1 MPINIGQ
8 EMALPMEQI
17 IGGPLQA
24 VVKAQALAA
33 SSTVDFIQQVG
44 LNPAQGGGGAAQTAR
59 TVDFSFQRRVPV
71 REERGGAPSDALT
84 SETVQLTVPLLTI
97 VPVPF
102 IRVKEATI
110 DFEAQ
115 VSSSTLN
122 PTDST
127 FGISAEA
134 SGGFW
139 GVKFSVKASY
149 TRNTK
154 SSDQVNRSSTL
165 KVHVYAVQ
173 DEIPAGLDRVLTILQ
188 SAIDDGVEAQPA

>member
-17 IGGPLQA
+17 IGGPLQS

-44 LNPAQGGGGAAQTAR
+44 LNPAQGGVGAQTAR
-59 TVDFSFQRRVPV
+59 TVDFSFQRRVPA
-71 REERGGAPSDALT
+71 REEDGGGSSDVLT

-122 PTDST
+122 TTDST

-154 SSDQVNRSSTL
+154 TSDQVNRSSTL

-188 SAIDDGVEAQPA
+188 TAIDDGVEAQPA

>member
-44 LNPAQGGGGAAQTAR
+44 LNPAPGGGGAQTAR
-59 TVDFSFQRRVPV
+59 TVDFSFQRRVPA
-71 REERGGAPSDALT
+71 REDDNGPSDVLT
-84 SETVQLTVPLLTI
+84 TETVALTVPLLTV

-102 IRVKEATI
+102 IRVKEATV

-122 PTDST
+122 TTDST

-139 GVKFSVKASY
+139 GVKFTVKASY

-188 SAIDDGVEAQPA
+188 TAIDDGVEEPA

>member
-8 EMALPMEQI
+8 EMALPMDQI

-33 SSTVDFIQQVG
+33 SSTVDFIRQVG
-44 LNPAQGGGGAAQTAR
+44 LSEGAGGALTAR
-59 TVDFSFQRRVPV
+59 TVDFAFQRRVP
-71 REERGGAPSDALT
+71 ERVDDNGPSDVLT
-84 SETVQLTVPLLTI
+84 TETVALTVPLLTI

-122 PTDST
+122 TTDST
-127 FGISAEA
+127 FGLTAEA

-173 DEIPAGLDRVLTILQ
+173 DEMPAGLDRVLTILQ
-188 SAIDDGVEAQPA
+188 TAIDDGVEAPA

>member
-44 LNPAQGGGGAAQTAR
+44 LNPPPIGGGAQTAR
-59 TVDFSFQRRVPV
+59 TVDFSFQRRVPA
-71 REERGGAPSDALT
+71 REEEDGEGSDVLT
-84 SETVQLTVPLLTI
+84 TETVQLTVPLLTI
-97 VPVPF
+97 IPVPF

-122 PTDST
+122 TTDST

-154 SSDQVNRSSTL
+154 TSDQVNRSSTL

-188 SAIDDGVEAQPA
+188 TAIDDGVEAQPA

>member
-44 LNPAQGGGGAAQTAR
+44 LNPPAAIGGAQTAR
-59 TVDFSFQRRVPV
+59 TVDFSFTRRVPA
-71 REERGGAPSDALT
+71 REDDDGGASDVLT
-84 SETVQLTVPLLTI
+84 TETVQLTVPLLTI

-122 PTDST
+122 TTDST
-127 FGISAEA
+127 FGVSAEA

-188 SAIDDGVEAQPA
+188 TAIDDGVEDQPA

>member
-8 EMALPMEQI
+8 EMAVPMEQI

-44 LNPAQGGGGAAQTAR
+44 LNPAPTGGGAQTAR
-59 TVDFSFQRRVPV
+59 TVDFSFQRRVPA
-71 REERGGAPSDALT
+71 REDDNGPTDVLT
-84 SETVQLTVPLLTI
+84 TETVALTVPLLTI

-102 IRVKEATI
+102 IRVKEATV

-122 PTDST
+122 TTDST

-154 SSDQVNRSSTL
+154 TSDQVNRSSTL

-188 SAIDDGVEAQPA
+188 TAIDDGVEEPA

>member
-24 VVKAQALAA
+24 VIKAQALAA

-44 LNPAQGGGGAAQTAR
+44 LNPAPPIGGAQTAR
-59 TVDFSFQRRVPV
+59 TVDFSFQRRVPARQDGDDTATDV
-71 REERGGAPSDALT
+71 VQI
-84 SETVQLTVPLLTI
+84 ETVQLTVPLLTI

-102 IRVKEATI
+102 IRVKDATI

-115 VSSSTLN
+115 VSSSTLTT
-122 PTDST
+122 TDTT
-127 FGISAEA
+127 FGLSAEA

-154 SSDQVNRSSTL
+154 TSDQVNRSATL

-188 SAIDDGVEAQPA
+188 TAIDDSADQPA

>member
-44 LNPAQGGGGAAQTAR
+44 LNPPPGGGGAQTAR
-59 TVDFSFQRRVPV
+59 TVDFSFQRRVPA
-71 REERGGAPSDALT
+71 REDDDGPTDVLT
-84 SETVQLTVPLLTI
+84 TETVALTVPLLTI

-102 IRVKEATI
+102 IRVKEATV

-122 PTDST
+122 TTDST

-154 SSDQVNRSSTL
+154 TSDQVNRSSTL

-173 DEIPAGLDRVLTILQ
+173 DEMPAGLDRVLTILQ
-188 SAIDDGVEAQPA
+188 TAIDDGVEEPA

>member
-44 LNPAQGGGGAAQTAR
+44 LNPAPGGGGAQTAR
-59 TVDFSFQRRVPV
+59 TVDFSFQRRVPA
-71 REERGGAPSDALT
+71 REDDGGPSDVVT
-84 SETVQLTVPLLTI
+84 TETVALTVPLLTV

-102 IRVKEATI
+102 IRVKEATV

-122 PTDST
+122 TTDST

-139 GVKFSVKASY
+139 GVKFTVKASY

-154 SSDQVNRSSTL
+154 TSDQVNRSSTL

-188 SAIDDGVEAQPA
+188 TAIDDGVEEPA

>member
-44 LNPAQGGGGAAQTAR
+44 LNPAPGGGGAQTAR
-59 TVDFSFQRRVPV
+59 TVDFSFQRRVPA
-71 REERGGAPSDALT
+71 REDDDGPSDVLT
-84 SETVQLTVPLLTI
+84 TETVALTVPLLTV

-102 IRVKEATI
+102 IRVKEATV

-122 PTDST
+122 TTDST

-139 GVKFSVKASY
+139 GVKFTVKANY

-188 SAIDDGVEAQPA
+188 TAIDDGVDAPA

>member
-44 LNPAQGGGGAAQTAR
+44 LNPPAAIGGAQTAR
-59 TVDFSFQRRVPV
+59 TVDFSFTRRVPA
-71 REERGGAPSDALT
+71 REDDDEGGSDVLT
-84 SETVQLTVPLLTI
+84 TETVQLTVPLLTI

-122 PTDST
+122 TTDST
-127 FGISAEA
+127 FGVSAEA

-188 SAIDDGVEAQPA
+188 TAIDDGVEDQPA

>member
-1 MPINIGQ
+1 
-8 EMALPMEQI
+8 MEQI

-24 VVKAQALAA
+24 VIKAQALAA

-44 LNPAQGGGGAAQTAR
+44 LNPAPLGGGAQTAR
-59 TVDFSFQRRVPV
+59 TVDFQFQRRVPA
-71 REERGGAPSDALT
+71 REDGDDAGT
-84 SETVQLTVPLLTI
+84 DVVQIETVQLTVPLLTI

-102 IRVKEATI
+102 IRVKDATI

-122 PTDST
+122 TTDTT
-127 FGISAEA
+127 FGLSAEA

-154 SSDQVNRSSTL
+154 TSDQVNRSATL

-188 SAIDDGVEAQPA
+188 TAIDDSADQPA

>member
-44 LNPAQGGGGAAQTAR
+44 LNPAQGGGGNQTAR
-59 TVDFSFQRRVPV
+59 TVDFSFQRRVPA
-71 REERGGAPSDALT
+71 REQDGGGTSDVLT
-84 SETVQLTVPLLTI
+84 TETVQLTVPLLTI

-122 PTDST
+122 TTDST

-154 SSDQVNRSSTL
+154 TSDQINRSSTL

-188 SAIDDGVEAQPA
+188 TAIDDGVEAQPA

>member
-44 LNPAQGGGGAAQTAR
+44 LNPAQGGGGNQTAR
-59 TVDFSFQRRVPV
+59 TVDFSFQRRVPA
-71 REERGGAPSDALT
+71 REEDGGSPSDVLT
-84 SETVQLTVPLLTI
+84 TETVQLTVPLLTI

-122 PTDST
+122 TTDST

-154 SSDQVNRSSTL
+154 TSDQVNRSSTL

-188 SAIDDGVEAQPA
+188 TAIDDGVEAQPA

>member
-44 LNPAQGGGGAAQTAR
+44 LNPAQGGGGNQTAR
-59 TVDFSFQRRVPV
+59 TVDFSFQRRVPA
-71 REERGGAPSDALT
+71 REEDGGGASDVLT
-84 SETVQLTVPLLTI
+84 TETVQLTVPLLTI

-122 PTDST
+122 TTDST

-154 SSDQVNRSSTL
+154 TSDQVNRSSTL

-188 SAIDDGVEAQPA
+188 TAIDDGVEAQPA

>member
-24 VVKAQALAA
+24 VIKAQALAA

-44 LNPAQGGGGAAQTAR
+44 LNPAPLGGGAQTAR
-59 TVDFSFQRRVPV
+59 TVDFQFQRRVPA
-71 REERGGAPSDALT
+71 REDGDDAGT
-84 SETVQLTVPLLTI
+84 DVVQIETVQLTVPLLTI

-102 IRVKEATI
+102 IRVKDATI

-122 PTDST
+122 TTDTT
-127 FGISAEA
+127 FGLSAEA

-154 SSDQVNRSSTL
+154 TSDQVNRSATL

-188 SAIDDGVEAQPA
+188 TAIDDSADQPA

>member
-33 SSTVDFIQQVG
+33 SSTVDFIQSVG
-44 LNPAQGGGGAAQTAR
+44 LNPAPGGGGAQTAR
-59 TVDFSFQRRVPV
+59 TVDFSFQRRVPA
-71 REERGGAPSDALT
+71 REDGAGGASDVLT
-84 SETVQLTVPLLTI
+84 TETVQLTVPLLTI

-122 PTDST
+122 TTDST
-127 FGISAEA
+127 FGVSAEA

-154 SSDQVNRSSTL
+154 TSDQVNRSSTL

-188 SAIDDGVEAQPA
+188 TAIDDGVEAQPA

>member
-44 LNPAQGGGGAAQTAR
+44 LNPAPGGGGAQTAR
-59 TVDFSFQRRVPV
+59 TVDFSFQRRVPA
-71 REERGGAPSDALT
+71 REDDDGPTDVLT
-84 SETVQLTVPLLTI
+84 TETVALTVPLLTV

-102 IRVKEATI
+102 IRVKEATV

-122 PTDST
+122 TTDST

-139 GVKFSVKASY
+139 GVKFTVKANY

-173 DEIPAGLDRVLTILQ
+173 DEMPAGLDRVLTILQ
-188 SAIDDGVEAQPA
+188 TAIDDGVDAPA

>member
-24 VVKAQALAA
+24 VIKAQALAA

-44 LNPAQGGGGAAQTAR
+44 LNAPPVGGGPQSAR
-59 TVDFSFQRRVPV
+59 TVDFSFQRRVPA
-71 REERGGAPSDALT
+71 REEGEEGGGNDVVQI
-84 SETVQLTVPLLTI
+84 ETVQLTVPLLTI

-102 IRVKEATI
+102 IRVKDATI

-122 PTDST
+122 TTDST
-127 FGISAEA
+127 FGVSAEA

-154 SSDQVNRSSTL
+154 TSDQVNRSATL

-188 SAIDDGVEAQPA
+188 TAIDDSADQPA